1 MLKRLMLAASLA
13 ILTSGAA
20 VAASGEVEGTYDVLG
35 KNPDG
40 SEYKGTAT
48 IEVTSANTCRITW
61 QTGASSSD
69 GICMRNGSSFAA
81 GCVLGDKVGLV
92 VYDMK
97 DDGSMV
103 GLWTIADQ
111 AGVGSEVLTPQH

>member
-1 MLKRLMLAASLA
+1 MLKTLALAVSLTIFASVA
-13 ILTSGAA
+13 GAA
-20 VAASGEVEGTYDVLG
+20 EGDVGGVYDVLG

-40 SEYKGTAT
+40 SSYKGTAT

-61 QTGASSSD
+61 QTGSSSSN
-69 GICMRNGSSFAA
+69 GICMRNRASFAA
-81 GCVLGDKVGLV
+81 GYVLGDKVGLV
-92 VYDMK
+92 VYEMQ

-111 AGVGSEVLTPQH
+111 AGVGSEVLTPQ